1 MIFYLLL
8 CHILLIPIVNSSNTT
23 VAKPEP
29 TNKTVTESQ
38 KVNQPNA
45 TKETLLT
52 EGGAVLPGVGASIL
66 ALPKEKITNLDNE
79 LGKTKVKPV
88 KARKG
93 VVYVEEDSEKQKK
106 TSNSNEIPVTA
117 PKILDKTADVK
128 NVTVTTNHSIESK
141 VNTSQLNNVVKG
153 VNKTETETETPKK
166 PLLLSYDSL
175 ANMTVKSSPGTLVT
189 PNQIQSP
196 NKDIKIYTK
205 SANSHPGMI
214 MPIVITILLVP
225 MFAVL
230 GYMALRRGQEAW
242 KNRHYKRMDFLLDG
256 MYND

>member
-1 MIFYLLL
+1 MIFYLVL
-8 CHILLIPIVNSSNTT
+8 CHILLIPIVDSSNTT
-23 VAKPEP
+23 VAKLEP
-29 TNKTVTESQ
+29 TNKTVTESESQ
-38 KVNQPNA
+38 KVNQSNA

-66 ALPKEKITNLDNE
+66 ALPKEKLTSLDSE

-88 KARKG
+88 VARKG
-93 VVYVEEDSEKQKK
+93 VVYIEDDGEKQNK
-106 TSNSNEIPVTA
+106 TSTSNEIPVVA
-117 PKILDKTADVK
+117 PKILEKTVDVK
-128 NVTVTTNHSIESK
+128 NETVATNHSMESK
-141 VNTSQLNNVVKG
+141 VNTSEYDNIVKG
-153 VNKTETETETPKK
+153 VNKTEIPKK
-166 PLLLSYDSL
+166 PLLLSYDTL
-175 ANMTVKSSPGTLVT
+175 ANMTVKSSPGTLIT
-189 PNQIQSP
+189 NQIQSP

>member
-23 VAKPEP
+23 VIKPES
-29 TNKTVTESQ
+29 TNKTVTESL
-38 KVNQPNA
+38 KVNPSNA

-52 EGGAVLPGVGASIL
+52 EGGSVLSGVGASIL
-66 ALPKEKITNLDNE
+66 DLPKEKLTSLDNE
-79 LGKTKVKPV
+79 LGKNKVKPV
-88 KARKG
+88 VARKG
-93 VVYVEEDSEKQKK
+93 VVYIEDDNEKQNK
-106 TSNSNEIPVTA
+106 TSTSNGIPVQA
-117 PKILDKTADVK
+117 PKMLDNTPEVK
-128 NVTVTTNHSIESK
+128 NETVATIHSIESK
-141 VNTSQLNNVVKG
+141 VNASQLNNIVKG
-153 VNKTETETETPKK
+153 VNKTETPKK

-175 ANMTVKSSPGTLVT
+175 ANMTVKSSPDTLET
-189 PNQIQSP
+189 NQIQSP
-196 NKDIKIYTK
+196 NKYIKIYTK
-205 SANSHPGMI
+205 SANSHPGVI